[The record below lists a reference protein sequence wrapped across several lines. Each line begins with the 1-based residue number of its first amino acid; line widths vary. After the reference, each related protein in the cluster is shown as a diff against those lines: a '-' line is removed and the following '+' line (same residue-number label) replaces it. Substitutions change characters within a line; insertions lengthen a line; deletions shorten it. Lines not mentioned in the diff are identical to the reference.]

1 MAATWT
7 INNLDFYKSHGGK
20 TDVVFNIHWNC
31 ADKDSSGNTGTV
43 VGTVAISTDDLS
55 SFTSY
60 SDITET
66 QAIGWTKD
74 ALGSQRVSEV
84 ESLVAAEIAEKASP
98 KEGSG
103 VPW

>member
-20 TDVVFNIHWNC
+20 TDVVFTVHWNC
-31 ADKDSSGNTGTV
+31 ADKDADGNTGQCYGSIV
-43 VGTVAISTDDLS
+43 IPTDDLS
-55 SFTSY
+55 SFTAY

-66 QAIGWTKD
+66 KAVGWAKA
-74 ALGSQRVSEV
+74 ALGDDEV
-84 ESLVAAEIAEKASP
+84 ASIESNVANQISEKATP
-98 KEGSG
+98 KQDSG

>member
-1 MAATWT
+1 MATTWT
-7 INNLDFYKSHGGK
+7 VNALDFYKSHGGK
-20 TDVVFNIHWNC
+20 TNVVFTVHWNC
-31 ADKDSSGNTGTV
+31 ADKDADGNTGQCYGSIV
-43 VGTVAISTDDLS
+43 IPTDDLS

-66 QAIGWTKD
+66 KAIGWAKD

-84 ESLVAAEIAEKASP
+84 ESLVAAEIAEKATP
-98 KEGSG
+98 TEGSG